1 MGDVEP
7 WGKGNLEKGL
17 AIEFRKMIM
26 YVASL
31 KVSVSILFCL
41 RRPLAIW
48 SELMCLSGSVV
59 Y

>member
-17 AIEFRKMIM
+17 AIEFRKIIM

-31 KVSVSILFCL
+31 KVYVSILFYL
-41 RRPLAIW
+41 RRLYGQ
-48 SELMCLSGSVV
+48 SLCV
-59 Y
+59 